1 MNNKLIIPAI
11 LAATVL
17 IAGIFVLMPVE
28 KASTVHTTILAAN
41 VQLRTDSVTVT
52 TTGVGDDAV
61 ITISSDKDYTVI
73 DIVIDM
79 SAWDAGDVVQVEDF
93 AIGGVNFIDAVDVAT
108 QTYTGTQDPALKT
121 IEDEQCRLLCSQDGI
136 SAPGG
141 TDITF
146 ELDITALDDAS
157 ESIPITVFF
166 LTTADANIDVQ
177 STT

>member
-1 MNNKLIIPAI
+1 VKKLAIPAI

-17 IAGIFVLMPVE
+17 IAGIFAFMPVE
-28 KASTVHTTILAAN
+28 KASTVHDTILASGM
-41 VQLRTDSVTVT
+41 QFRTDSDTCT
-52 TTGVGDDAV
+52 SIGTANDCL
-61 ITISSDKDYTVI
+61 ITISSDKDYLVV

-79 SAWDAGDVVQVEDF
+79 SNWDLVDSVNVDNFRV
-93 AIGGVNFIDAVDVAT
+93 GGVVLLAGTVT
-108 QTYTGTQDPALKT
+108 TYTDAQDPVLKT
-121 IEDEQCRLLCSQDGI
+121 IEAENCDLLCAMDGI
-136 SAPGG
+136 PAPGG

-166 LTTADANIDVQ
+166 LTTADASIDVQ